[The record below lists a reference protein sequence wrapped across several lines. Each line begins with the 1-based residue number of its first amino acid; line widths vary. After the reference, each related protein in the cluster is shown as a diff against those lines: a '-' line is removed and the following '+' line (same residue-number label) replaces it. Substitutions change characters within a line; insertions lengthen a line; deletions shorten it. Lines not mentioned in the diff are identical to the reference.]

1 MVYRLNLCFY
11 FLAEAL
17 RKALTILINAIS
29 LSLVFAFLLG
39 RKSRKT
45 NATRE
50 NIRADVRGLG
60 RRKQR
65 VLQIYVS
72 GEEKLDIGALLI
84 YYNSGFSRTE
94 WSRGANLI
102 EIMQVLSILARKIDH
117 NRYPSTSRL
126 AEAFTR

>member
-1 MVYRLNLCFY
+1 MVYLLNLCFN

-29 LSLVFAFLLG
+29 LSLVFAFLHFLLG

-45 NATRE
+45 NATRV

-65 VLQIYVS
+65 VLQIYIYIYKLRRKARYWGITNLLVS
-72 GEEKLDIGALLI
+72 AEP
-84 YYNSGFSRTE
+84 SGPVEQT
-94 WSRGANLI
+94 
-102 EIMQVLSILARKIDH
+102 
-117 NRYPSTSRL
+117 
-126 AEAFTR
+126 